1 MAKYLSRRKHMNK
14 TFIALAAAAMLGM
27 SGAAMAGCDCDG
39 KHADRGGYKGGSS
52 NQITTVKEALSM
64 PDDSTVTMKGQISK
78 QLKKDKY
85 LFSDNT
91 GAVKVEIDKRVWR
104 GQTVTAN
111 DVVEISGDIDRDDD
125 SILIDVDRLVL
136 QGKNRD

>member
-1 MAKYLSRRKHMNK
+1 MNK
-14 TFIALAAAAMLGM
+14 TFIALAAAAMLGI
-27 SGAAMAGCDCDG
+27 SGAATAGCDCDG
-39 KHADRGGYKGGSS
+39 KHAGKGGYQGGSD
-52 NQITTVKEALSM
+52 QITTVKEALSM
-64 PDDSTVTMKGQISK
+64 PDDSTVTMEGKISK

-85 LFSDNT
+85 LFNDKT

-111 DVVEISGDIDRDDD
+111 DTVEISGDIDRDDD

-136 QGKNRD
+136 QGKNND